1 MSSGIGT
8 DSIPFNGPI
17 HEESPLQADSRYE
30 LLETL
35 GAGSFATVFRARDNE
50 LNREVAIRQ
59 IHSQL
64 LDDPRF
70 LDRYWAEAQLL
81 ASVQHPHIVTI
92 YDIVRGKG
100 WLVLELMQA
109 NLRDRLNGRPMDLR
123 ALRTTLIH
131 ALKALKYLHSRGIIH
146 GDINPGNLMV
156 DHRKR
161 VKVGDFGIARRVAR
175 TDGSVSRGASKYMA
189 PEALS
194 GEIANVGPS
203 SDLYSLGFS
212 CYELMCGSAFADLF
226 PGLNPNEG
234 NAQAAWMM
242 WHAAPDRKLP
252 PISQVLEGVPPDL
265 AAVIERMI
273 EKNPKARFQS
283 AEEVLSQLGDDSKG
297 VNPEGST
304 SGDTTSAEPTSTGP
318 RWWVVAVFAVSVLMS
333 LAMLFLP
340 SKPTKPEVAPP
351 SKYAIVRKADL
362 SKNIL
367 EIEDQITGIPEEAPL
382 PPKSKIRLRLPGE
395 AERFILPKDIQLG
408 DWIEIQPAA
417 TPEGEAAMFISRPIR
432 QSGEVRQVDAAA
444 GQITVSIS
452 SGRLKDELAMYV
464 PERAKIILNGQPAK
478 LPDLRRDD
486 RVEVEHLLDPRGAK
500 GELVSTLVVLRTVES
515 TGYLES
521 IDLPSRTLK
530 ITEARGQKGGRSWI
544 LAPDATLAFSSGQ
557 TLKPDDLRPGDRLTV
572 QADSH
577 IHSLVVTRGDSTE
590 QGLFLESRE
599 DNTFLMRADSG
610 NEVLLSI
617 TPETDIRLGQ
627 DRVKIDDLRPQ
638 TDRLSVTIHNT
649 EGSQQTAT
657 SIDATR
663 GVRHDRWAIIIGNGT
678 FDDRTLTPL
687 PHLTTDAE
695 SLHRTLMGRYAV
707 DRNWSSLLI
716 DKDVQTVRDEFQ
728 RLLPRVTEPMQLIVA
743 VLGHGYLG
751 PDGKAYIAFKDFQWA
766 SMEKTGLPLDGLVD
780 LLERSPAKEKLLLL
794 DLTQTG
800 DHPDVEGQ
808 PDLPKLLLTLKTP
821 LKTVRIIGA
830 SSENERSLPIEDGRR
845 SWFGPQLEH
854 AFAGAADTDRNLSI
868 TSAELMKSLESAAF
882 NSDPPAVQH
891 PFLWPLPETP

>member
-1 MSSGIGT
+1 M
-8 DSIPFNGPI
+8 D
-17 HEESPLQADSRYE
+17 ADSRYE

-35 GAGSFATVFRARDNE
+35 GAGSFATVYRARDNE

-109 NLRDRLNGRPMDLR
+109 NLRDRLSGRPMDLR

-146 GDINPGNLMV
+146 GDINPANLMV

-175 TDGSVSRGASKYMA
+175 TDGSVSRGAAKYMA

-212 CYELMCGSAFADLF
+212 CYELMCGSAFSDLF
-226 PGLNPNEG
+226 PGLNPDEG

-252 PISQVLEGVPPDL
+252 PISHVLEGVPPDL

-273 EKNPKARFQS
+273 EKNPKSRFQS
-283 AEEVLSQLGDDSKG
+283 ADEVLSQLGDDSKG
-297 VNPEGST
+297 ADRDT
-304 SGDTTSAEPTSTGP
+304 SSNGDTPTSEQAPPGP

-340 SKPTKPEVAPP
+340 SGARQKAVALP

-362 SKNIL
+362 TRHVL

-382 PPKSKIRLRLPGE
+382 PPKSKIRLRLQGE
-395 AERFILPKDIQLG
+395 AERFILPKDILLG

-417 TPEGEAAMFISRPIR
+417 TSGGEAALFISRPIHH
-432 QSGEVRQVDAAA
+432 SGEVRQLDAAA

-452 SGRLKDELAMYV
+452 SGRLKDELAMHV
-464 PERAKIILNGQPAK
+464 PERAMITLNGQPAK
-478 LPDLRRDD
+478 LKDLRRDD
-486 RVEVEHLLDPRGAK
+486 RVEVEHLLDPRGVK

-515 TGYLES
+515 TGFVES
-521 IDLPSRTLK
+521 IDLPNRMLK
-530 ITEARGQKGGRSWI
+530 ITEARGQKGGRTRA
-544 LAPDATLAFSSGQ
+544 LAPDATLVFSSGQ
-557 TLKPDDLRPGDRLTV
+557 SLPLDDLRTGDRLTV

-577 IHSLVVTRGDSTE
+577 IRAIVVTRGDSTE

-599 DNTFLMRADSG
+599 DSTFLMRSDSG

-627 DRVKIDDLRPQ
+627 ERVTIDDLRPQ
-638 TDRLSVTIHNT
+638 IDRLSVTIHNT
-649 EGSQQTAT
+649 EGRQQTAT

-687 PHLTTDAE
+687 PHLATDAE
-695 SLHRTLMGRYAV
+695 SLHRTLIGRYAV
-707 DRNWSSLLI
+707 DRNWSALLV
-716 DKDVQTVRDEFQ
+716 DKDTQTVRDEFQ

-751 PDGKAYIAFKDFQWA
+751 PDGKAYLAFKDFQWA
-766 SMEKTGLPLDGLVD
+766 SMEKSGLPLDGLVD
-780 LLERSPAKEKLLLL
+780 LLERCPAKEKLLLL
-794 DLTQTG
+794 DLSHAG

-808 PDLPKLLLTLKTP
+808 PDLPKLLLTLTTP

-830 SSENERSLPIEDGRR
+830 SSEGERSLAIEDGRR
-845 SWFGPQLEH
+845 GWFGPQLDH
-854 AFAGAADTDRNLSI
+854 AFAGFADTDRDI
-868 TSAELMKSLESAAF
+868 TISAEELMKSLESAAF
-882 NSDPPAVQH
+882 DSDPPAQQH
-891 PFLWPLPETP
+891 PFLWPMPESP

>member
-1 MSSGIGT
+1 MNSVLHQW
-8 DSIPFNGPI
+8 NGMNSVLRPE
-17 HEESPLQADSRYE
+17 HEDPPLEADSRYE

-35 GAGSFATVFRARDNE
+35 GAGSFATVYRARDNE

-109 NLRDRLNGRPMDLR
+109 NLRDRLSGRPMDLR

-146 GDINPGNLMV
+146 GDINPANLMV

-175 TDGSVSRGASKYMA
+175 TDGSVSRGTAKYMA

-212 CYELMCGSAFADLF
+212 CYELMCGAAFADLF
-226 PGLNPNEG
+226 PGLNPHEG

-283 AEEVLSQLGDDSKG
+283 AEEVLSQLGDDSRG
-297 VNPEGST
+297 VDRETTTAGDTST
-304 SGDTTSAEPTSTGP
+304 SEKTPPGP
-318 RWWVVAVFAVSVLMS
+318 RWWVIAVFAVSVLMS

-340 SKPTKPEVAPP
+340 SGASKPKVTLP
-351 SKYAIVRKADL
+351 SKHAIVRKSDL
-362 SKNIL
+362 VKNIL

-382 PPKSKIRLRLPGE
+382 PPKSRIRLRLQGE
-395 AERFILPKDIQLG
+395 AERFILPKEIQPG
-408 DWIEIQPAA
+408 DWIEIQPPA

-432 QSGEVRQVDAAA
+432 QQGELRQVDAAA

-452 SGRLKDELAMYV
+452 SGRLKDELAMHV
-464 PERAKIILNGQPAK
+464 PERAQITLNGQPATLK
-478 LPDLRRDD
+478 ELRRDD
-486 RVEVEHLLDPRGAK
+486 RVEVEHLLDPRGTK
-500 GELVSTLVVLRTVES
+500 GELVSTLVVLRTLES
-515 TGYLES
+515 TGFVES
-521 IDLPSRTLK
+521 IDLSNRTLK
-530 ITEARGQKGGRSWI
+530 ITEARGQKGGLTRA
-544 LAPDATLAFSSGQ
+544 LAPEATLAFSSGQ
-557 TLKPDDLRPGDRLTV
+557 SLPLDDLRAGDRIAVL
-572 QADSH
+572 ADSH
-577 IHSLVVTRGDSTE
+577 IRAIVVTRGDSTDT
-590 QGLFLESRE
+590 GLFLESRE
-599 DNTFLMRADSG
+599 DGTFLMRADSG
-610 NEVLLSI
+610 NELLLSV

-627 DRVKIDDLRPQ
+627 DRVTLDDLRPEF
-638 TDRLSVTIHNT
+638 DRLSVTIHNT
-649 EGSQQTAT
+649 EGRQQTAT

-663 GVRHDRWAIIIGNGT
+663 GVRHDRWAIVIGNGT

-687 PHLTTDAE
+687 PHLATDAE
-695 SLHRTLMGRYAV
+695 SLHRTLIGRYAV
-707 DRNWSSLLI
+707 DRNWTALLV
-716 DKDVQTVRDEFQ
+716 DKDVPTVRDEFE
-728 RLLPRVTEPMQLIVA
+728 RLLPRVTPPMQLIVV

-751 PDGKAYIAFKDFQWA
+751 PDGNAYIAFKDFQWS
-766 SMEKTGLPLDGLVD
+766 SMATTGLPLDGLVD
-780 LLERSPAKEKLLLL
+780 LLERCPAQEKLLLL
-794 DLTQTG
+794 DLTHAG
-800 DHPDVEGQ
+800 DHPDVAGQ
-808 PDLPKLLLTLKTP
+808 PDLPKLLLALKTP

-830 SSENERSLPIEDGRR
+830 SSEGERSLTIDEGRR
-845 SWFGPQLEH
+845 SWFGPQLER
-854 AFAGAADTDRNLSI
+854 AFAGSADTDRNLTI
-868 TSAELMKSLESAAF
+868 TADELMKSLESAAF
-882 NSDPPAVQH
+882 DSDPPAMQH
-891 PFLWPLPETP
+891 PFVWPMPE

>member
-1 MSSGIGT
+1 M
-8 DSIPFNGPI
+8 
-17 HEESPLQADSRYE
+17 EADSRYE
-30 LLETL
+30 LLEML
-35 GAGSFATVFRARDNE
+35 GAGSFATVYRARDNE

-92 YDIVRGKG
+92 YDIVRGQG

-109 NLRDRLNGRPMDLR
+109 NLRDRLSGRPMDLR

-146 GDINPGNLMV
+146 GDINPANLMV

-175 TDGSVSRGASKYMA
+175 TDGSVSRGAAKYMA

-194 GEIANVGPS
+194 GDIANVGPS

-212 CYELMCGSAFADLF
+212 CYELMCGSAFSDLF
-226 PGLNPNEG
+226 PGLSLDGG

-252 PISQVLEGVPPDL
+252 PISHVLEGVPPDL

-273 EKNPKARFQS
+273 QKNPKARFQS
-283 AEEVLSQLGDDSKG
+283 ADEVLSHLGDDLKG
-297 VNPEGST
+297 ADRDT
-304 SGDTTSAEPTSTGP
+304 SSNGQTPTAEQAPPSP

-333 LAMLFLP
+333 LAMLFMP
-340 SKPTKPEVAPP
+340 SGAPQKVVAPP

-362 SKNIL
+362 VKSIL

-382 PPKSKIRLRLPGE
+382 PPKSKIRLRLQGE

-417 TPEGEAAMFISRPIR
+417 TPEGESAMFISRSIHH
-432 QSGEVRQVDAAA
+432 SGEVRQLDAAA
-444 GQITVSIS
+444 GQITVSIH
-452 SGRLKDELAMYV
+452 SGRLKDELAMHV
-464 PERAKIILNGQPAK
+464 PERAKITLNGQPAK
-478 LPDLRRDD
+478 LKDLRRDD
-486 RVEVEHLLDPRGAK
+486 RIEVEHLLDPRGVK
-500 GELVSTLVVLRTVES
+500 GELVSTLVVLRTIEW
-515 TGYLES
+515 TGFVES
-521 IDLPSRTLK
+521 IDIPSRTLK
-530 ITEARGQKGGRSWI
+530 ITEARGQKGGRQLT

-557 TLKPDDLRPGDRLTV
+557 SLPLADFRIGDRLTV

-577 IHSLVVTRGDSTE
+577 IRAIVVTRGDSTE

-599 DNTFLMRADSG
+599 DNTFLMRSDTG
-610 NEVLLSI
+610 HELLLSV

-627 DRVKIDDLRPQ
+627 ERVTINDLRPQ
-638 TDRLSVTIHNT
+638 IDRLSVTIHNT
-649 EGSQQTAT
+649 EGRQQTAT

-687 PHLTTDAE
+687 PHLATDAE
-695 SLHRTLMGRYAV
+695 SLHRSLIGRYAV
-707 DRNWSSLLI
+707 DPNWSALLV
-716 DKDVQTVRDEFQ
+716 DKDTQTVRDEFQ

-751 PDGKAYIAFKDFQWA
+751 PDGKAYLAFKDFQWA
-766 SMEKTGLPLDGLVD
+766 SMEKSGLPLDGLVD
-780 LLERSPAKEKLLLL
+780 LLERCPAQEKLLLL
-794 DLTQTG
+794 DLTHAG

-808 PDLPKLLLTLKTP
+808 PDLPKLLSALTTP

-830 SSENERSLPIEDGRR
+830 SSEGERSVAIEDGRR
-845 SWFGPQLEH
+845 GWFGTSLDR
-854 AFAGAADTDRNLSI
+854 AFAGAADADRDLKI
-868 TSAELMKSLESAAF
+868 RADELIKTLEAAAAE
-882 NSDPPAVQH
+882 SDPPTLQH
-891 PFLWPLPETP
+891 PFEWSIPE

>member
-1 MSSGIGT
+1 M
-8 DSIPFNGPI
+8 
-17 HEESPLQADSRYE
+17 EAASRYE
-30 LLETL
+30 LLEML
-35 GAGSFATVFRARDNE
+35 GAGSFATVYRARDNE
-50 LNREVAIRQ
+50 LNREVAVRQ
-59 IHSQL
+59 IHPQY

-92 YDIVRGKG
+92 YDIVRDQG

-146 GDINPGNLMV
+146 GDINPANLMV

-226 PGLNPNEG
+226 PGLNPSG
-234 NAQAAWMM
+234 ANAQAAWMM

-252 PISQVLEGVPPDL
+252 PISHVLEGVPPDL

-283 AEEVLSQLGDDSKG
+283 ADEVLSQLGDDSKG
-297 VNPEGST
+297 ADRDST
-304 SGDTTSAEPTSTGP
+304 ASGDTTTGEQAPAGP
-318 RWWVVAVFAVSVLMS
+318 RWWVVAVFAVSVLLS
-333 LAMLFLP
+333 LSMLFLP
-340 SKPTKPEVAPP
+340 TGPAKPVVAPA
-351 SKYAIVRKADL
+351 SKHAIVRKADL
-362 SKNIL
+362 TRNVL

-382 PPKSKIRLRLPGE
+382 PPKSKIRLRLQGE
-395 AERFILPKDIQLG
+395 AERFILPKDIQPG
-408 DWIEIQPAA
+408 DWIEIQPAD
-417 TPEGEAAMFISRPIR
+417 TPEGEAALFVSRPIR
-432 QSGEVRQVDAAA
+432 HSGELRQVDPAA
-444 GQITVSIS
+444 GQITVSIN
-452 SGRLKDELAMYV
+452 SGRLKDELAMHV
-464 PERAKIILNGQPAK
+464 PERAQITLNGEPAK
-478 LPDLRRDD
+478 LTDLRRDD
-486 RVEVEHLLDPRGAK
+486 RIEVEHLLDPRGAK
-500 GELVSTLVVLRTVES
+500 GELVSTLVVLRSQES
-515 TGYLES
+515 TGFVES
-521 IDLPSRTLK
+521 IDLPNRTFK
-530 ITEARGQKGGRSWI
+530 FTEARGQKGDRMLS
-544 LAPDATLAFSSGQ
+544 LAPDATLTFSSGQ
-557 TLKPDDLRPGDRLTV
+557 TLPLDDLRVGDRLTV
-572 QADSH
+572 QADSL
-577 IHSLVVTRGDSTE
+577 IRKVVVTRGDSTE

-610 NEVLLSI
+610 DELLLTV

-627 DRVKIDDLRPQ
+627 ERVTINDLRPQ
-638 TDRLSVTIHNT
+638 IDRLSVTIHNT
-649 EGSQQTAT
+649 EDRQQTAT

-663 GVRHDRWAIIIGNGT
+663 GVKHDRWAIILGNGT
-678 FDDRTLTPL
+678 FADRTLTPL
-687 PHLTTDAE
+687 PHLVTDAE
-695 SLHRTLMGRYAV
+695 SLHRTLIGRYSV
-707 DRNWSSLLI
+707 DPNWSSLLV
-716 DKDVQTVRDEFQ
+716 DKDVQTVRGEFQ

-751 PDGKAYIAFKDFQWA
+751 PDGKPYLAFQDFQWS
-766 SMEKTGLPLDGLVD
+766 SMAQTGLPLDGLVD
-780 LLERSPAKEKLLLL
+780 LLERCPAKEKLLLL
-794 DLTQTG
+794 DLTHAG

-808 PDLPKLLLTLKTP
+808 PDLPKLLSALTTP

-830 SSENERSLPIEDGRR
+830 SSEGERSVALAEGRR
-845 SWFGPQLEH
+845 GWFGTQLDR
-854 AFAGAADTDRNLSI
+854 AFAGAADTDRDLKINS
-868 TSAELMKSLESAAF
+868 TELIKSLEAAAAQ
-882 NSDPPAVQH
+882 SDPPTLQH
-891 PFLWPLPETP
+891 PFTWATGE